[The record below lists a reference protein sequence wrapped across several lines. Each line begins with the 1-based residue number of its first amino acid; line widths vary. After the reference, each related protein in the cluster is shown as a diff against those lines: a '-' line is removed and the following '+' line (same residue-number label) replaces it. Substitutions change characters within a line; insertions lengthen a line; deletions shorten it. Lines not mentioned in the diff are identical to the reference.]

1 MNDNR
6 NNPGRGRSGRMPAH
20 PDDERP
26 RERRKEQA
34 SAPAPAVKERE
45 RPADTI
51 GEDLDPGRFGL
62 ITKPT
67 TDIDVARDQLIEAQK
82 LGFNLLGVTAMRID
96 EIPPDHRLTI
106 RLVRFPIADLDA
118 DYRAYLDRASKR
130 EDGPRRWDDD
140 HPNTN
145 GVWFLTDDGNPALT
159 RASLDR
165 LGQAAGLRDAPQYC
179 RRVDDGK
186 RPWYWRYAHGVR
198 VKGLDGQYRVIVRE
212 KELDLSDEVCVDF
225 KGKPWSAARK
235 ARAREH
241 GAQVC
246 QSKAANRA
254 VRAALG
260 VRGSYSW
267 VEARRPFAVPV
278 MMWTPPDDPEV
289 RRMVAAVEL
298 GLIGGPGSMATKPAP
313 AGEVIDAEYEGHDD
327 DFGDP
332 DRWEG

>member
-6 NNPGRGRSGRMPAH
+6 NGGGRGRSGPDTRPAAH
-20 PDDERP
+20 PDSARQ
-26 RERRKEQA
+26 REAARGQ
-34 SAPAPAVKERE
+34 APAPAVRE

-51 GEDLDPGRFGL
+51 GEDLDPGRFGM

-67 TDIDVARDQLIEAQK
+67 TDVEIARDQLIEAQRH
-82 LGFNLLGVTAMRID
+82 GFNLLGVTAMRLD
-96 EIPPDHRLTI
+96 EIPPDHRLAF
-106 RLVRFPIADLDA
+106 RLVRFPIADLDQA
-118 DYRAYLDRASKR
+118 YKAYLEVASKR
-130 EDGPRRWDDD
+130 KEGQKRWDDD

-145 GVWFLTDDGNPALT
+145 GTWFLTDDGNPALT

-165 LGQAAGLRDAPQYC
+165 LGQAAGLRDAPAYC
-179 RRVDDGK
+179 RRVDDG
-186 RPWYWRYAHGVR
+186 RTAWYWRYSHGVR

-212 KELDLSDEVCVDF
+212 KELDLTDAVCVDF
-225 KGKPWSAARK
+225 KGNPWSNARK

-241 GAQVC
+241 GAAVC

-267 VEARRPFAVPV
+267 EEARRPFVIPV

-289 RRMVAAVEL
+289 RKMIAAVEL
-298 GLIGGPGSMATKPAP
+298 GLLGGPTTGRPAH
-313 AGEVIDAEYEGHDD
+313 AGDVIDADYEHRDD
-327 DFGDP
+327 GDP

>member
-6 NNPGRGRSGRMPAH
+6 ANRGRGRADRMPAH
-20 PDDERP
+20 PDDERQRQRQP
-26 RERRKEQA
+26 ERA
-34 SAPAPAVKERE
+34 SAPPPVKERD

-67 TDIDVARDQLIEAQK
+67 TDVDVARDQLVEAVK
-82 LGFNLLGVTAMRID
+82 LGFNLLGVTAMRLD

-106 RLVRFPIADLDA
+106 RLVRFPIADLDQ
-118 DYRAYLDRASKR
+118 AYQAYQDKCR
-130 EDGPRRWDDD
+130 EANRTPKRWDKE

-165 LGQAAGLRDAPQYC
+165 LGQAAGLRDSPAHC

-186 RPWYWRYAHGVR
+186 RPWYWRYSHGVR

-212 KELDLSDEVCVDF
+212 KEVDLGDDVCRDYD
-225 KGKPWSAARK
+225 GTPWSASRK

-267 VEARRPFAVPV
+267 SEARRPFAVPV
-278 MMWTPPDDPEV
+278 MMWTPPDDPAV
-289 RRMVAAVEL
+289 RRMIAAVEL
-298 GLIGGPGSMATKPAP
+298 GLLGGPTTTAKPGRASDD
-313 AGEVIDAEYEGHDD
+313 VIDADYEGHDD
-327 DFGDP
+327 GDP